1 MTKRLF
7 IAEKPSMGKAIAAEL
22 QGNTQSTKTHVTV
35 GNDTVT
41 WCFGHLLELAP
52 PQSYDPKF
60 ERWNFD
66 DLPIFPSQWKMQIS
80 GDKKEQVNAIK
91 SLLKECDEV
100 IHAGDPGREGQ
111 LIVDELL
118 HFLGNKKPVRRIL
131 LNALDSQSIQQALK
145 TLEPNQKFLPL
156 FVAGQAR
163 SHADWVM
170 GMNLTRA
177 YTVLGRRA
185 GYQGVLSVGRVQTP
199 TLAIV
204 VKRDLEIENFIPK
217 DYWVPIGKFSVEG
230 GEFQAK
236 WIKPTQDF
244 SADWLDEAD
253 RIIKQE
259 AAQLIAQKCNGK
271 NGKIIKF
278 EEKPKKIEP
287 PLPFSLS
294 TMQTYA
300 NSKWGVTASDT
311 LKICQE
317 LYEAKLTSYP
327 RTDCNYLPPNQLT
340 EVPEVMV
347 AIKTNMPT
355 LTTLVSGANTGLK
368 SHAWNEKKL
377 SEHHAIIPTR
387 LADASALGRL
397 SDTHRKLY
405 DAIVK
410 RYLSQ
415 FYPECD
421 ARVTVVDVE
430 VEKEKFHATGQ
441 RIISPGW
448 KVVYG
453 AEENEDG
460 DDDKKKEDDDNQT
473 FPNMNEGDSST
484 CKEVQL
490 KASKTTPPA
499 RFNDGSLIRAMTN
512 IHQLVDD
519 PESKAK
525 LKDVKGI
532 GTEATRANIIET
544 LVGRGFI
551 KRDKKALISSPIG
564 RAMIQ
569 TFPPRMVDPA
579 LTAMWENAFE
589 AIAKAENNEQ
599 AKVRYQT
606 FMDKQSGW
614 VKQLVSISPQ
624 SDFSKLPIEPK
635 NPAKELAGHGS
646 TCPKC
651 QKGKMVTRQIKTGKM
666 KGKTFLGCSN
676 YPICSHSEWPK

>member
-22 QGNTQSTKTHVTV
+22 SGATQNTKTHVTV
-35 GNDTVT
+35 GDDTVT

-52 PQSYDPKF
+52 PQSYDPKY

-66 DLPIFPSQWKMQIS
+66 DLPILPGAWKMQIS
-80 GDKKEQVNAIK
+80 GDKKDQVNAIK
-91 SLLKECDEV
+91 ALLKECDEV

-118 HFLGNKKPVRRIL
+118 HYLGNKKPVKRIL
-131 LNALDSQSIQQALK
+131 LNALDSQSIKEALNAI
-145 TLEPNQKFLPL
+145 EPNQKFLPL

-204 VKRDLEIENFIPK
+204 VKRDLDIENFIPK
-217 DYWVPIGKFSVEG
+217 DYWVPIGHFNVAEG
-230 GEFQAK
+230 QFTAK
-236 WIKPTQDF
+236 WTKPSNDF
-244 SADWLDEAD
+244 SAEWLDEAD
-253 RIIKQE
+253 RIVKAE
-259 AAQLIAQKCNGK
+259 AAQKIAQKCQGK
-271 NGKIIKF
+271 LGKVSKF
-278 EEKPKKIEP
+278 EEKPKKIES
-287 PLPFSLS
+287 PLPYSLS

-327 RTDCNYLPPNQLT
+327 RTDCNYLPTNQLV
-340 EVPEVMV
+340 EVDGVMN

-355 LTTLVSGANTGLK
+355 MTQLVNGADTSLRSGA
-368 SHAWNEKKL
+368 WNDKKL

-387 LADASALGRL
+387 LADSSALGRL
-397 SDTHRKLY
+397 GETHRKIY

-415 FYPECD
+415 FYPDCD
-421 ARVTVVDVE
+421 ARVTTVDVE
-430 VEKEKFHATGQ
+430 VEQEKFHATGQ
-441 RIISPGW
+441 RIVSPGW

-453 AEENEDG
+453 AEENEDA
-460 DDDKKKEDDDNQT
+460 DDDKKKEDDEQL
-473 FPNMNEGDSST
+473 FPKITQGENANCT
-484 CKEVQL
+484 EVQL

-512 IHQLVDD
+512 VHQLVND

-544 LVGRGFI
+544 LVARGFF
-551 KRDKKALISSPIG
+551 KRDKKALISTPIG

-589 AIAKAENNEQ
+589 AIARAENNEQ

-614 VKQLVSISPQ
+614 VKQLITIAPS
-624 SDFSKLPIEPK
+624 SDFSKLPVEPK
-635 NPAKELAGHGS
+635 NPAKELAGHGT

-676 YPICSHSEWPK
+676 YPACSHSEWPK